1 MKLLEHNRA
10 AWNQE
15 VRDGNQWTIPV
26 TKDVLDEAASGQITI
41 VLTPFKP
48 VPNHWLGDLNGKEV
62 LCLASG
68 GGQQGPILAAAGAHV
83 TVFDNSDQQL
93 QQDAT
98 LSETYDLK
106 IKTVQGNMQDLS
118 VFGDQRFDMIIHPV
132 SNCFIDDILP
142 VWRESYRVLK
152 PQGSLLS
159 GFVNPLIY
167 MIDWEQADRT
177 KRCELKHAIP
187 YSDILSLS
195 PEMKEK
201 YIREKSPFEFG
212 HSLADQIQGQIAAGF
227 LIAGFYEDRG
237 EPLLDQLTDSF
248 IATRAIK
255 Y

>member
-1 MKLLEHNRA
+1 MNLLEHNRA

-26 TKDVLDEAASGQITI
+26 TKEALDAAANGQIKI
-41 VLTPFKP
+41 LLTHYKP
-48 VPNHWLGDLNGKEV
+48 VPKDWMGELTGKQV
-62 LCLASG
+62 LYLASG

-83 TVFDNSDQQL
+83 TVFDNSDEQL
-93 QQDAT
+93 KRDAS
-98 LSETYDLK
+98 LSEIYDLK

-118 VFGDQRFDMIIHPV
+118 LFGDRCFDLIIHPV

-142 VWRESYRVLK
+142 VWQESYRVLK
-152 PQGSLLS
+152 PQGSMLS
-159 GFVNPLIY
+159 GFVNPIIY
-167 MIDWEQADRT
+167 MIDWEEADQT

-195 PEMKEK
+195 PELKEK
-201 YIREKSPFEFG
+201 YIREKTTFEFG
-212 HSLADQIQGQIAAGF
+212 HSLTDQIQGQIAAGF
-227 LIAGFYEDRG
+227 LIGGFYEDRG